1 MVGEEGAKDFGYG
14 NSQANKTYY
23 DHYVLV
29 DGSVIDEWA
38 SRQNPVPGAS
48 VSGRAFVGFDFEQFF
63 KDEDVYVGSWTF
75 KNEEYKYVV
84 NAPNKYCGDIKTFD
98 DTNKPTAL
106 GDDEIQKWLDDGYL
120 PVDGNDK
127 AWARVAQCAD
137 GYFSDWI
144 VCIAPGHKIIEKNAD
159 LRVMA
164 EDLTNGTTDEDF
176 DFNDI
181 VFDVYFGVANTA
193 KVVIKAAGGTLDLRI
208 ARVENPTTDADWS
221 EVHALF
227 ASVNPGVN
235 CAGKMINTHGTDAD
249 QSANVQ
255 RQSLDGL
262 TCPEFTLPF
271 AVNSNADAKKIKI
284 QVK

>member
-1 MVGEEGAKDFGYG
+1 
-14 NSQANKTYY
+14 
-23 DHYVLV
+23 
-29 DGSVIDEWA
+29 
-38 SRQNPVPGAS
+38 
-48 VSGRAFVGFDFEQFF
+48 
-63 KDEDVYVGSWTF
+63 
-75 KNEEYKYVV
+75 
-84 NAPNKYCGDIKTFD
+84 
-98 DTNKPTAL
+98 
-106 GDDEIQKWLDDGYL
+106 
-120 PVDGNDK
+120 
-127 AWARVAQCAD
+127 
-137 GYFSDWI
+137 
-144 VCIAPGHKIIEKNAD
+144 
-159 LRVMA
+159 MA

-181 VFDVYFGVANTA
+181 VFDVYFRAANNA

-271 AVNSNADAKKIKI
+271 AVNSNADAKNIKI
-284 QVK
+284 QVKKGGQWVEITSEQGEPAAKFGCDPKVKFVGEQVSFKAVYVKFTGWVANKNVLWY